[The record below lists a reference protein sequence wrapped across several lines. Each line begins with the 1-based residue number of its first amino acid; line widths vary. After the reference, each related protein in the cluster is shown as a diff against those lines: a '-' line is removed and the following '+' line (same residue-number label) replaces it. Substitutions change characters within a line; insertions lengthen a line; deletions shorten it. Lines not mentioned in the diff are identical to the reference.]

1 MRHQTLLNHIT
12 GIIAGFDF
20 SVPLHHYLKNHFR
33 QNKQLGSRDRKII
46 SSGCYAFYRCAL
58 LLPHKSVEEKLAL
71 SFFITNETNLL
82 SKYLFEKYY
91 ITNNESHNL
100 SEKLEFNKQQGG
112 INPDIAFPFLNLLS
126 EEIDKEVFTASMFQ
140 QPLVWIRIRKGF
152 EQHVSDELKSKE
164 ITPLQIEGKT
174 LGFAPA
180 APLTTLESYL
190 KGYFEIQDL
199 SSQQTLSLLPDN
211 CGQRMWDCCSGSGGK
226 TLLLAD
232 RFPNASFF
240 LTDIRSSSLQNA
252 ETRLKKATVRNYKT
266 LQADLTSDLNFN
278 EKFDVIIVDVPCSGS
293 GTWCRTPENFW
304 NFDKHK
310 IKDYAELQ
318 FTIAKQATMHLK
330 SNDLFLYLTCS
341 AFAEENEENTKRIA
355 KHCNLSIVVQK
366 FFHGYSL
373 QADTMYGC
381 VMMGF

>member
-126 EEIDKEVFTASMFQ
+126 EEIDKEVFTASMF
-140 QPLVWIRIRKGF
+140 
-152 EQHVSDELKSKE
+152 
-164 ITPLQIEGKT
+164 
-174 LGFAPA
+174 
-180 APLTTLESYL
+180 
-190 KGYFEIQDL
+190 
-199 SSQQTLSLLPDN
+199 
-211 CGQRMWDCCSGSGGK
+211 
-226 TLLLAD
+226 
-232 RFPNASFF
+232 
-240 LTDIRSSSLQNA
+240 
-252 ETRLKKATVRNYKT
+252 
-266 LQADLTSDLNFN
+266 
-278 EKFDVIIVDVPCSGS
+278 
-293 GTWCRTPENFW
+293 
-304 NFDKHK
+304 
-310 IKDYAELQ
+310 
-318 FTIAKQATMHLK
+318 
-330 SNDLFLYLTCS
+330 
-341 AFAEENEENTKRIA
+341 
-355 KHCNLSIVVQK
+355 
-366 FFHGYSL
+366 
-373 QADTMYGC
+373 
-381 VMMGF
+381 